1 MTFDEYQAQALTT
14 DAANIAKDANFYPKA
29 SDPFNVDKVL
39 GLVGEAGEVAEKYK
53 KIIRDKE
60 GVISEEDRLD
70 LVKELGD
77 VLWYVAVLS
86 DYLGTDFSKVAEG
99 NLAKL
104 ADRNDRGVI
113 QSQGDHR

>member
-14 DAANIAKDANFYPKA
+14 DTANITEDLRPNAND
-29 SDPFNVDKVL
+29 SFNVDKVL

-60 GVISEEDRLD
+60 GIISEEDRKELI
-70 LVKELGD
+70 KELGD
-77 VLWYVAVLS
+77 VLWYIAVLAE
-86 DYLGTDFSKVAEG
+86 YLGADFSDVAAG

-104 ADRNDRGVI
+104 ADRNERNVI
-113 QSQGDHR
+113 KSEGDNR

>member
-1 MTFDEYQAQALTT
+1 MTFDEYQKRALVTDTAQLSKGV
-14 DAANIAKDANFYPKA
+14 IPKA
-29 SDPFNVDKVL
+29 TDPFNVDKVL

-60 GVISEEDRLD
+60 GIISEEDRLE

-86 DYLGTDFSKVAEG
+86 EYLGSTFNEVAAG

-104 ADRNDRGVI
+104 ADRNARGVI
-113 QSQGDHR
+113 QSKGDNR